1 MDVEPFCSGYLHLKP
16 KEASLV
22 DLILLLFSSEFKRQR
37 FVDCPERHNYRSFGY
52 RWLIF
57 ISVIAQKVLFSL
69 RKPMATVGYVL
80 ELWINLL
87 SSNGGFF
94 MLLINGLKGKL
105 VKPDRSSATFTS
117 VVGNTDRRVE
127 LDSHIKP
134 NNDRRYYASLSLMA
148 AKFSYENK
156 AFINNIVKNH
166 WNMEFL
172 GFYRFWNDYEKLF
185 STQAFLFQEKRV
197 DPNVIVVAFRG
208 TEPFDA
214 IAWCTDVD
222 ISWYEIQNVGKI
234 HSGFMKALGLQKNRG
249 WPKEIDLEN
258 EHPFAYYSIRQMLR
272 ETLQNNKEAKFIL
285 TGHSLGAALAILFVF
300 VLVFHEESWLLE
312 RLEGVYTFGQP
323 RVGDK
328 QFGEFMENNLN
339 KYEVNYRRYVY
350 CNDIVPRLP
359 YDDSSL
365 LFKHFGPCFY
375 YNSFYQG
382 KVTKEEPNK
391 NYFSLLWALP
401 KYVNAVWEL
410 IRGFILPYIEGP
422 DYREGWFLRF
432 FRVIGLVI
440 PGLSAHGPQD
450 YDNATRLGSLTS
462 PLQAQ
467 DLIR

>member
-1 MDVEPFCSGYLHLKP
+1 MDVEPFCNGYLHLKP

-22 DLILLLFSSEFKRQR
+22 DLILLLFSSELKRQR

-80 ELWINLL
+80 ELWLNLL

-94 MLLINGLKGKL
+94 MILINGLKGKL

-134 NNDRRYYASLSLMA
+134 NNDGRYYASLSLMA

-185 STQAFLFQEKRV
+185 STQAFLLQEKRV

-222 ISWYEIQNVGKI
+222 ISW
-234 HSGFMKALGLQKNRG
+234 
-249 WPKEIDLEN
+249 
-258 EHPFAYYSIRQMLR
+258 
-272 ETLQNNKEAKFIL
+272 
-285 TGHSLGAALAILFVF
+285 
-300 VLVFHEESWLLE
+300 
-312 RLEGVYTFGQP
+312 
-323 RVGDK
+323 
-328 QFGEFMENNLN
+328 
-339 KYEVNYRRYVY
+339 RYVY

-359 YDDSSL
+359 YDDRSL
-365 LFKHFGPCFY
+365 MFKHFGACFY

-410 IRGFILPYIEGP
+410 VRGFILPYIEGP
-422 DYREGWFLRF
+422 DYGEGWFLRF

-467 DLIR
+467 DLIQ